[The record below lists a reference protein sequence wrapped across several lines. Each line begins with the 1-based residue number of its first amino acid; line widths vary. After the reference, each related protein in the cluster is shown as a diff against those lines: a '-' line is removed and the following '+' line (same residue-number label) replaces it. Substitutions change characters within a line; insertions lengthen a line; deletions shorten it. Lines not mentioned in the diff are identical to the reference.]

1 LRDRFDICAFK
12 RRSLSFRQ
20 GFSMTTILTG
30 LVAEYFDASA
40 GTPIPG
46 DIHQLV
52 QEALERTMHQEA
64 TRQAVSGDSEGLA
77 ALGRSITAD
86 EGRLLES
93 VVTALAQRNGDIA
106 VLSGLK
112 LPISDAA
119 LALIE
124 RNSDEGTIS
133 SLSLDPEG
141 RSRRHYHPDL
151 VLANRRTAEAIV
163 IDVKRS
169 LGGYLGG
176 SKLSE
181 LKIRMQAAGLVLPD
195 ILWRDHQRLAVKR
208 VSVAIIDGSRTDTD
222 VSDGIWSLARLDEL
236 TGVPGAGVIAQSA
249 ITAYRRGICDL
260 WARAIRD
267 AVGSAANH
275 IVDSADKVRPA
286 VTIDSPQ
293 VKRPRGRPR
302 KTPAPL
308 RTVTVG
314 LFRPGTSAVH

>member
-1 LRDRFDICAFK
+1 
-12 RRSLSFRQ
+12 
-20 GFSMTTILTG
+20 MTKTILTG
-30 LVAEYFDASA
+30 LVAECFGASA
-40 GTPIPG
+40 STPIPG
-46 DIHQLV
+46 DIHLLV
-52 QEALERTMHQEA
+52 QEALERTMHQDA
-64 TRQAVSGDSEGLA
+64 TRQAVAGDSEGLA
-77 ALGRSITAD
+77 ALGRSITVD
-86 EGRLLES
+86 EGRLLEC
-93 VVTALAQRNGDIA
+93 VVIALARRNVDIA

-124 RNSDEGTIS
+124 RNSDAGTIS

-151 VLANRRTAEAIV
+151 VLANRKTAEAIV

-195 ILWRDHQRLAVKR
+195 ILWRDHQRLAVKH
-208 VSVAIIDGSRTDTD
+208 VSVAIIDGSRTDQD
-222 VSDGIWSLARLDEL
+222 VTEGIWSLARLDEL
-236 TGVPGAGVIAQSA
+236 TDVPGAGVIAQSTIA
-249 ITAYRRGICDL
+249 AYRRGISEL
-260 WARAIRD
+260 WSRAIRH
-267 AVGSAANH
+267 AAGCGKNA
-275 IVDSADKVRPA
+275 IVDNAAKAEPA
-286 VTIDSPQ
+286 LLSTPTEPQ
-293 VKRPRGRPR
+293 AKRPRGRPR
-302 KTPAPL
+302 KTPAQL

>member
-1 LRDRFDICAFK
+1 
-12 RRSLSFRQ
+12 
-20 GFSMTTILTG
+20 MTNILTG
-30 LVAEYFDASA
+30 LVAECFDASA

-52 QEALERTMHQEA
+52 RDALERTMHQDA

-77 ALGRSITAD
+77 ALGRSITVD

-93 VVTALAQRNGDIA
+93 VVIALARRNPDIA

-112 LPISDAA
+112 LPVSDAA

-124 RNSDEGTIS
+124 RNADDGTIS

-151 VLANRRTAEAIV
+151 VLANRGTAEAIV

-181 LKIRMQAAGLVLPD
+181 LKNRMQAAGLVLPD

-208 VSVAIIDGSRTDTD
+208 VSVAIIDGSRTDED
-222 VSDGIWSLARLDEL
+222 VSEGIWSLARLDEL
-236 TGVPGAGVIAQSA
+236 TGLAGAGVIAQSA
-249 ITAYRRGICDL
+249 IAAYRRGISEL
-260 WARAIRD
+260 WSRAIRH
-267 AVGSAANH
+267 ALVSANP
-275 IVDSADKVRPA
+275 IADCVTEVEPTAMTGPA
-286 VTIDSPQ
+286 EQKT
-293 VKRPRGRPR
+293 KRPRGRPR
-302 KTPAPL
+302 KAAAPMQ
-308 RTVTVG
+308 TVSVG
-314 LFRPGTSAVH
+314 LFRPGSGAVH

>member
-1 LRDRFDICAFK
+1 
-12 RRSLSFRQ
+12 
-20 GFSMTTILTG
+20 MTTILTG
-30 LVAEYFDASA
+30 LVAECFDASA

-52 QEALERTMHQEA
+52 EEVLERTMHQEA
-64 TRQAVSGDSEGLA
+64 TRQAVSGDSGGLA
-77 ALGRSITAD
+77 ALGRSITVD

-93 VVTALAQRNGDIA
+93 IVIALARRNPDIA

-112 LPISDAA
+112 LPVSDAA

-181 LKIRMQAAGLVLPD
+181 LKNRMQAAGLVLPD

-222 VSDGIWSLARLDEL
+222 VSEGIWSLARLDEL

-249 ITAYRRGICDL
+249 VAAYRRGISEL
-260 WARAIRD
+260 WSRAIRH
-267 AVGSAANH
+267 AVGRAGNT
-275 IVDSADKVRPA
+275 IVDNAAKLEPA
-286 VTIDSPQ
+286 PVTGPTGPQ
-293 VKRPRGRPR
+293 AKRPRGRPR
-302 KTPAPL
+302 KTAIPV

-314 LFRPGTSAVH
+314 LYRPGSGAVH

>member
-1 LRDRFDICAFK
+1 
-12 RRSLSFRQ
+12 
-20 GFSMTTILTG
+20 MTTILTG
-30 LVAEYFDASA
+30 LVAECFDASA
-40 GTPIPG
+40 ATPIPG

-77 ALGRSITAD
+77 ALGRSITVD

-93 VVTALAQRNGDIA
+93 IVVALARRNGDFA
-106 VLSGLK
+106 VLSGMK
-112 LPISDAA
+112 LPVSDAA

-151 VLANRRTAEAIV
+151 VLANRRTSEAIV

-181 LKIRMQAAGLVLPD
+181 LKNRMQAAGLVLPD

-249 ITAYRRGICDL
+249 TIAYRRGICDL

-275 IVDSADKVRPA
+275 IVDSADKVKPA
-286 VTIDSPQ
+286 VTIDPPQ
-293 VKRPRGRPR
+293 AKRPRGRPR
-302 KTPAPL
+302 KTTAPL

>member
-1 LRDRFDICAFK
+1 
-12 RRSLSFRQ
+12 
-20 GFSMTTILTG
+20 MTKTTLTG

-40 GTPIPG
+40 GTPTPG
-46 DIHQLV
+46 DIHLLV
-52 QEALERTMHQEA
+52 QDALVRTMHMDA
-64 TRQAVSGDSEGLA
+64 TRHAVSGDSEGLA
-77 ALGRSITAD
+77 TLGRSITVD

-93 VVTALAQRNGDIA
+93 VVITLARRNPDIA

-112 LPISDAA
+112 LPVSDAA

-124 RNSDEGTIS
+124 RNADEGTIS
-133 SLSLDPEG
+133 SLSLDPEA

-169 LGGYLGG
+169 LGGYLGS

-181 LKIRMQAAGLVLPD
+181 LKNRMKAAGLVLPD

-208 VSVAIIDGSRTDTD
+208 VSVAIIDGSRADDD
-222 VSDGIWSLARLDEL
+222 VSEGIWSLARLDEL
-236 TGVPGAGVIAQSA
+236 CGVPGAGVIAQSA
-249 ITAYRRGICDL
+249 IIAYRSGISDL

-267 AVGSAANH
+267 AVGSAANRV
-275 IVDSADKVRPA
+275 VDSADKVEPA
-286 VTIDSPQ
+286 VTTDSPEPQ
-293 VKRPRGRPR
+293 AKRPRGRPR

-314 LFRPGTSAVH
+314 LYRPGPSAVH